1 MSVPAPRDPDRP
13 GAISLAACVD
23 EADAALAPTTSDAA
37 ILRVANLGADG
48 PDDLAWFP
56 LDGGHPLDV
65 LLGFVAPE
73 HWVALGVSTPGEAH
87 PVGDDGR
94 VVRSTDPSPI
104 RVTVLF
110 DRSGRAAGR
119 LRQGGDVA
127 AMPGSPEGVVADACR
142 RCLGLATGPPPATTA
157 LLWTLC
163 WLDRLV
169 DAAGRA
175 AASPR
180 LASWA
185 EVARLHPAASSPPPG
200 PHADVGP
207 EPGALAAATVLLAE
221 AWPWSRLRADPSL
234 IDVPGP
240 LPEPHVIRWMDDG
253 MWARWL
259 LSTFPTVDDLVA
271 AVCGLL
277 PDCVASA
284 VVEAVDGSLGG
295 AS

>member
-13 GAISLAACVD
+13 GAISLAARVD

-119 LRQGGDVA
+119 LRQGGDVS

-200 PHADVGP
+200 PEADVGH

-259 LSTFPTVDDLVA
+259 LSTFPTIDDLVA

>member
-13 GAISLAACVD
+13 SAVNLAACVD
-23 EADAALAPTTSDAA
+23 EADAALAPTTSDGA
-37 ILRVANLGADG
+37 ILRVATLGADG

-65 LLGFVAPE
+65 LLGFVAPD
-73 HWVALGVSTPGEAH
+73 HWMALGVSTPGHAH

-94 VVRSTDPSPI
+94 VVRSADPSPI

-119 LRQGGDVA
+119 LRQGGEVA
-127 AMPGSPEGVVADACR
+127 ALPGSPEGVVADACR

-157 LLWTLC
+157 LLWTLT

-169 DAAGRA
+169 DAAGGA
-175 AASPR
+175 TTSPR
-180 LASWA
+180 PASWA
-185 EVARLHPAASSPPPG
+185 EVARLHPAASTPPPG
-200 PHADVGP
+200 PEADVGP
-207 EPGALAAATVLLAE
+207 EPGALAAATVALAE

-234 IDVPGP
+234 VDVPGA

-259 LSTFPTVDDLVA
+259 LSTFPTIDDLVV

-277 PDCVASA
+277 PDRVASA
-284 VVEAVDGSLGG
+284 VVEAVDGSPGG

>member
-1 MSVPAPRDPDRP
+1 MSVPAPRDPNRP
-13 GAISLAACVD
+13 GALGLAACVD
-23 EADAALAPTTSDAA
+23 MADAALAPTTSDAA
-37 ILRVANLGADG
+37 ILRVASLGAEG

-56 LDGGHPLDV
+56 LEGGHPLDV
-65 LLGFVAPE
+65 LLGFVAPD
-73 HWVALGVSTPGEAH
+73 HWVALGVSTPGHAH

-94 VVRSTDPSPI
+94 VDRSTDPSPI

-119 LRQGGDVA
+119 LRQSGEVA
-127 AMPGSPEGVVADACR
+127 ALPGSPEGVVADACR

-157 LLWTLC
+157 LLWTVS

-169 DAAGRA
+169 DAAGVA
-175 AASPR
+175 TTSPR
-180 LASWA
+180 PPSWTD
-185 EVARLHPAASSPPPG
+185 VARLHPAVSSPRPG
-200 PHADVGP
+200 TEADVGP
-207 EPGALAAATVLLAE
+207 EPGALAAATVALAE

-234 IDVPGP
+234 VDVPGP

-259 LSTFPTVDDLVA
+259 LSTFPAVGDLVA

-277 PDCVASA
+277 PGRVARA

-295 AS
+295 PS

>member
-13 GAISLAACVD
+13 GALGLAACVD
-23 EADAALAPTTSDAA
+23 MADAALAPTSDAA
-37 ILRVANLGADG
+37 IPRVASLGADG
-48 PDDLAWFP
+48 PDELAWFP
-56 LDGGHPLDV
+56 LEGGHPLDV
-65 LLGFVAPE
+65 LLGFVAPD
-73 HWVALGVSTPGEAH
+73 HWAALGVSTPGHAH

-94 VVRSTDPSPI
+94 VARSTDPSPI

-119 LRQGGDVA
+119 LRQGGEVA
-127 AMPGSPEGVVADACR
+127 ALPGSPEGVVADACR

-157 LLWTLC
+157 LLWTLS

-169 DAAGRA
+169 DAAGGA
-175 AASPR
+175 TTSPR
-180 LASWA
+180 PASWA
-185 EVARLHPAASSPPPG
+185 DVARLHPAASSPPPG
-200 PHADVGP
+200 PEADVGP
-207 EPGALAAATVLLAE
+207 EPGALAAATVALAE

-234 IDVPGP
+234 VDVPGP

-259 LSTFPTVDDLVA
+259 LSTFPAVDDLVA

-277 PDCVASA
+277 PGRVARA

>member
-13 GAISLAACVD
+13 SAVNLAACVD
-23 EADAALAPTTSDAA
+23 EADAALAPTTSDGA
-37 ILRVANLGADG
+37 ILRVATLGADG

-65 LLGFVAPE
+65 LLGFVAPD
-73 HWVALGVSTPGEAH
+73 HWMALGVSTPGHAH

-94 VVRSTDPSPI
+94 VVRSADPSRI

-119 LRQGGDVA
+119 LRQGGEVA
-127 AMPGSPEGVVADACR
+127 ALPGSPEGVVTDACR

-157 LLWTLC
+157 LLWTLT

-169 DAAGRA
+169 DAAGGATTSRR
-175 AASPR
+175 P
-180 LASWA
+180 ASWA
-185 EVARLHPAASSPPPG
+185 DVARLHPAASSPPPG
-200 PHADVGP
+200 PEADVGP
-207 EPGALAAATVLLAE
+207 EPGALAAATVALAE

-234 IDVPGP
+234 VDVPGA

-259 LSTFPTVDDLVA
+259 LSTFPTIDDLVA
-271 AVCGLL
+271 AVWGLL
-277 PDCVASA
+277 PDRVASA
-284 VVEAVDGSLGG
+284 VVEVVDGSPGG

>member
-119 LRQGGDVA
+119 LRQGGDVS
-127 AMPGSPEGVVADACR
+127 AMPGTPEGVVADACR

-200 PHADVGP
+200 PEADVGP

-259 LSTFPTVDDLVA
+259 LSTFPTIDDLVA

>member
-119 LRQGGDVA
+119 LRQGGDVS

-200 PHADVGP
+200 PEADVGP

-259 LSTFPTVDDLVA
+259 LSTFPTIDDLVA

-284 VVEAVDGSLGG
+284 VVGAVDGSLGG